1 VAVTVFQRKDGRWQ
15 ATLCLGG
22 RRKAFYGRTRQQVQ
36 ARAEEYL
43 RTLGLR
49 PLPEPGKARV
59 TFGDLLDQVLSDPT
73 LRPRTAEDYRR
84 TARHLEGLRPVRLD
98 RITPYAL
105 AAVLHPLRSR
115 PRRALKVYQLL
126 SRVLRQAVRLG
137 LVGSNPLEGVEP
149 PRYRP
154 ERPRPW
160 APEQV
165 AAFLQAARGHPMEG
179 LFWVLSTGG
188 LRVSEATALRWC
200 DFDFQAGTLRV
211 ERAVHRVGGSWVF
224 CPPKTRAGHRVVH
237 LPAQALEVLKRA
249 RVLAIQQALASGRP
263 WSEEDLAFQATG
275 GGPLHRRAVQ
285 RAMQALARKAGLPAE
300 GARPHA
306 LRHAH
311 ASALLTG
318 GLGLAEVSRR
328 LGHSSPTITASVYSH
343 ALSKDREAAE
353 LVERLL
359 AQARR

>member
-1 VAVTVFQRKDGRWQ
+1 VVTVFQRKDGRWQ

-22 RRKAFYGRTRQQVQ
+22 RRKAFYGRTRQE
-36 ARAEEYL
+36 ATRKATEYL
-43 RTLGLR
+43 QALGLR

-84 TARHLEGLRPVRLD
+84 TARHLEGLRSVRLD

-105 AAVLHPLRSR
+105 AAVLHPLRAR
-115 PRRALKVYQLL
+115 PRLALKVYRLL

-154 ERPRPW
+154 ERARPW

-165 AAFLQAARGHPMEG
+165 AAFLQAACGHPMEG
-179 LFWVLSTGG
+179 LFWVLAAGG
-188 LRVSEATALRWC
+188 LRISEAAALRWC

-263 WSEEDLAFQATG
+263 WQEEDLAFQTTG
-275 GGPLHRRAVQ
+275 GGPLHRQEVR
-285 RAMQALARKAGLPAE
+285 RAMQALARRAGLPLE
-300 GARPHA
+300 GARPHL
-306 LRHAH
+306 LRHGH

-328 LGHSSPTITASVYSH
+328 LGHASPAITASVYSH
-343 ALSKDREAAE
+343 ALGKDREAAE
-353 LVERLL
+353 LLARLL
-359 AQARR
+359 AEGRR

>member
-1 VAVTVFQRKDGRWQ
+1 VVTTFQRKDGRWQ

-22 RRKAFYGRTRQQVQ
+22 RRKAFYGRTRQE
-36 ARAEEYL
+36 ATRKATEYL
-43 RTLGLR
+43 QALGAR
-49 PLPEPGKARV
+49 PLPEPGRARV

-84 TARHLEGLRPVRLD
+84 TARHLEALRPVRLD

-115 PRRALKVYQLL
+115 PRQALKVYRLL

-137 LVGSNPLEGVEP
+137 LVGSNPLEGVEV

-154 ERPRPW
+154 ERARPW

-165 AAFLQAARGHPMEG
+165 AAFLRAARGHPMEG
-179 LFWVLSTGG
+179 LFWVLAAGG

-249 RVLAIQQALASGRP
+249 RVAAIQQALASGQP
-263 WSEEDLAFQATG
+263 WSEEDLAFQATDG
-275 GGPLHRRAVQ
+275 GALHRQEIR
-285 RAMQALARKAGLPAE
+285 RTMQALARRAGLPLE
-300 GARPHA
+300 GARPHL
-306 LRHAH
+306 LRHGH
-311 ASALLTG
+311 ASALLSG

-328 LGHSSPTITASVYSH
+328 LGHASVATTASVYSH
-343 ALSKDREAAE
+343 ALSRDREAAE
-353 LVERLL
+353 LLERLL
-359 AQARR
+359 AEARR

>member
-1 VAVTVFQRKDGRWQ
+1 MTVFKRQDKRWQ

-22 RRKAFYGRTRQQVQ
+22 RRKAFYGRTRQQAR

-59 TFGDLLDQVLSDPT
+59 AFGDLLDQVLSDPT
-73 LRPRTAEDYRR
+73 LRPRTIEDYRR
-84 TARHLEGLRPVRLD
+84 TARHLEGLRAVRLD
-98 RITPYAL
+98 KLTPYAL

-115 PRRALKVYQLL
+115 PRLALKAYQLL

-137 LVGSNPLEGVEP
+137 LVGSNPLEGVER
-149 PRYRP
+149 PRYRA
-154 ERPRPW
+154 ERARPW
-160 APEQV
+160 TPEQV
-165 AAFLQAARGHPMEG
+165 AAFLQQARGHPMEA
-179 LFWVLSTGG
+179 LFWVLATGG

-211 ERAVHRVGGSWVF
+211 ERAVHRVGGAWVF

-237 LPAQALEVLKRA
+237 LPAQALEVLRKA
-249 RVLAIQQALASGRP
+249 RLEAMKAALNEGRP
-263 WSEEDLAFQATG
+263 WSDQALVFQSAG

-285 RAMQALARKAGLPAE
+285 RAMRTLAKRAGLPLE
-300 GARPHA
+300 GARPHL
-306 LRHAH
+306 LRHGH
-311 ASALLTG
+311 ASALLSS

-328 LGHSSPTITASVYSH
+328 LGHSGTFVTASVYSH
-343 ALSKDREAAE
+343 AIGEDRRAARVLEELLSE
-353 LVERLL
+353 V
-359 AQARR
+359 RR

>member
-1 VAVTVFQRKDGRWQ
+1 VAVTTFKRQDGRWQ

-22 RRKAFYGRTRQQVQ
+22 RRKAFYGRTRQE
-36 ARAEEYL
+36 ATRKATEYL
-43 RTLGLR
+43 QALGLR

-59 TFGDLLDQVLSDPT
+59 TFGDLLDQVLTDPT
-73 LRPRTAEDYRR
+73 LRARTAEDYYR
-84 TARHLEGLRPVRLD
+84 TARYLEALRPVRLD

-105 AAVLHPLRSR
+105 AAVLHPLRAR
-115 PRRALKVYQLL
+115 PRLALKAYQLL
-126 SRVLRQAVRLG
+126 SRVLRRAVRLG
-137 LVGSNPLEGVEP
+137 LVGSNPLEGLER

-154 ERPRPW
+154 ERARPW

-165 AAFLQAARGHPMEG
+165 AAFLQQARGHPMEG
-179 LFWVLSTGG
+179 LFWVLAAGG
-188 LRVSEATALRWC
+188 LRISEATALRWC

-249 RVLAIQQALASGRP
+249 RVLAIQQALTLGRP
-263 WSEEDLAFQATG
+263 WSQEDLAFQSAG

-285 RAMQALARKAGLPAE
+285 RAMRTLARKAGLPLE
-300 GARPHA
+300 GARPHL

-311 ASALLTG
+311 ASFLLEA
-318 GLGLAEVSRR
+318 GLGAPQVARR
-328 LGHSSPTITASVYSH
+328 LGHAGPGVTLAVYGH
-343 ALSKDREAAE
+343 PVAEDRRAAE
-353 LVERLL
+353 VLQRLL
-359 AQARR
+359 AEGRR

>member
-1 VAVTVFQRKDGRWQ
+1 MVTTFRRKDGRWQ

-22 RRKAFYGRTRQQVQ
+22 RRKAFYGRTRQQAQ

-59 TFGDLLDQVLSDPT
+59 AFGDLLDQVLTDPT
-73 LRPRTAEDYRR
+73 LRPRTIEDYRR

-115 PRRALKVYQLL
+115 PRLALKAYQLL

-137 LVGSNPLEGVEP
+137 LVGSNPLEGLER

-165 AAFLQAARGHPMEG
+165 AAFLQQARGHPMEG
-179 LFWVLSTGG
+179 LFWVLATAG
-188 LRVSEATALRWC
+188 LRISEATALRWC
-200 DFDFQAGTLRV
+200 DFDFASGVVRV
-211 ERAVHRVGGSWVF
+211 ERAVHRVGGAWVF

-249 RVLAIQQALASGRP
+249 RVAAIQQALASGQP
-263 WSEEDLAFQATG
+263 WQEEDLAFQAFG

-285 RAMQALARKAGLPAE
+285 RAMRLMAKRAGLPAE
-300 GARPHA
+300 GARPHL
-306 LRHAH
+306 LRHGH
-311 ASALLTG
+311 ASTLLSS

-328 LGHSSPTITASVYSH
+328 LGHASPAITASVYSH
-343 ALSKDREAAE
+343 ALGEDRRAARV
-353 LVERLL
+353 LERLL
-359 AQARR
+359 AEGRR

>member
-1 VAVTVFQRKDGRWQ
+1 VVTTFRRKDGRWQ

-22 RRKAFYGRTRQQVQ
+22 RRKAFYGRTRQE
-36 ARAEEYL
+36 ATRKATEYL
-43 RTLGLR
+43 QALGLR
-49 PLPEPGKARV
+49 PLPEPGKARAA
-59 TFGDLLDQVLSDPT
+59 FGDLLDQVLSDPT

-84 TARHLEGLRPVRLD
+84 TARHLEGLRAVRLD

-137 LVGSNPLEGVEP
+137 LVGSNPLEGLER

-165 AAFLQAARGHPMEG
+165 AAFLQQARGHPMEG
-179 LFWVLSTGG
+179 LFWVLATAG

-200 DFDFQAGTLRV
+200 DFDFASGVVRV

-237 LPAQALEVLKRA
+237 LPAQALEVLRKA
-249 RVLAIQQALASGRP
+249 RLEAMKAALNEGRP
-263 WSEEDLAFQATG
+263 WSDQDLAFQATG

-285 RAMQALARKAGLPAE
+285 RAMRLMAKRAGLPLE
-300 GARPHA
+300 GARPHL

-311 ASALLTG
+311 ASFLLEA
-318 GLGLAEVSRR
+318 GLGAPQVARRMGHTGPGVTLAIYGHPVAEDRR
-328 LGHSSPTITASVYSH
+328 
-343 ALSKDREAAE
+343 AAQAI
-353 LVERLL
+353 ERLL
-359 AQARR
+359 ARG